1 MSDVLGAGPPTG
13 SGSAMSDGHETD
25 DLLGRH
31 PELVNRVAVVT
42 GGARGIGQAIA
53 RRLAGEGM
61 RLVLADRDGETLAAT
76 VAELDRAGATVVTV
90 EGDLADPFTIDGLF
104 SVTAEAYGTVDVLVN
119 NAADLTRRNALDHH
133 PELLDLQLATNV
145 ASPYL
150 CSQRAAAMMRDRATG
165 GVIVNV
171 SSVGALRA
179 HHRGLPYD
187 ITKGALNAM
196 TQAMAIDLGR
206 FGIRVNAVGPGV
218 THTYRAD
225 GMAEQTRQTISA
237 QIPLGRFGT
246 TAEIAAAV
254 AFLASDEAAYI
265 TGQVLYVDGGI
276 TAQLSPPGP
285 NPL

>member
-1 MSDVLGAGPPTG
+1 
-13 SGSAMSDGHETD
+13 MSDGHETD